1 MPSSRFLISSQT
13 LGSATASVTFSSI
26 PATYT
31 DLVLRASI
39 RGADSVNQR
48 PLQLEFNANS
58 SLIYSGISLEGSG
71 STAYS
76 AIFSAQDSTRETTV
90 NANSSTAN
98 TFSSMEIYI
107 PSYLVSQNKPFSF
120 FTAMEAN
127 ATTAYM
133 NVTADLFRSTA
144 AISQILIRLG
154 AGNILTGSSFYLYG
168 LKNS

>member
-1 MPSSRFLISSQT
+1 MPSSRYLISSQT
-13 LGSATASVTFSSI
+13 LGSSAATVTFSSI

-31 DLVLRASI
+31 DLVVRASI

-58 SLIYSGISLEGSG
+58 SLIYSVTSLEGDGAS
-71 STAYS
+71 AYS
-76 AIFSAQDSTRETTV
+76 SQASGQDSTRETTV
-90 NANSSTAN
+90 NANTSTAN

-107 PSYLVSQNKPFSF
+107 PSYTASQNKPFSF

-154 AGNILTGSSFYLYG
+154 SGNILTGSSFYLYG

>member
-1 MPSSRFLISSQT
+1 MPSSRVLISSQT
-13 LGSATASVTFSSI
+13 LGSAAASVTFSSI

-31 DLVLRASI
+31 DLVLKASI

-48 PLQLEFNANS
+48 PLQMEFNANS
-58 SLIYSGISLEGSG
+58 SLIYSVTSLEGDG

-76 AIFSAQDSTRETTV
+76 SQSSGTDSTRETTV

-98 TFSSMEIYI
+98 TFSSMEVYI
-107 PSYLVSQNKPFSF
+107 PSYTVSQNKPFSF
-120 FTAMEAN
+120 FTAMETN

-154 AGNILTGSSFYLYG
+154 AGNIIAGSSFYLYG
-168 LKNS
+168 LRSS